1 MELEKL
7 QEGRREAKVTK
18 KRYSS
23 LDVCV
28 GSIPDSSDGYPQSTY
43 AQIPY
48 RKWLKYVYSTHTHLS
63 IYFKGIFRLFMRHH
77 EQSVPLMPRGRLDL
91 ENYRKRRGGGKEER
105 N

>member
-28 GSIPDSSDGYPQSTY
+28 GSILDSSNGYPQSTY

-48 RKWLKYVYSTHTHLS
+48 RKCLNYVYSIHTSFYILQKHL
-63 IYFKGIFRLFMRHH
+63 
-77 EQSVPLMPRGRLDL
+77 
-91 ENYRKRRGGGKEER
+91 
-105 N
+105 